1 MRTIDAAVRAA
12 SQPAA
17 ALQELEV
24 KGKVEFSAASAFL
37 EHSARPLLDGVVALL
52 ATRPHLSVRIEVRW
66 WWLLVFRQ
74 WCKY

>member
-1 MRTIDAAVRAA
+1 M
-12 SQPAA
+12 
-17 ALQELEV
+17 

-66 WWLLVFRQ
+66 WLLLVFVNGASTEL
-74 WCKY
+74 CGSGAGGLVCVCAGPH